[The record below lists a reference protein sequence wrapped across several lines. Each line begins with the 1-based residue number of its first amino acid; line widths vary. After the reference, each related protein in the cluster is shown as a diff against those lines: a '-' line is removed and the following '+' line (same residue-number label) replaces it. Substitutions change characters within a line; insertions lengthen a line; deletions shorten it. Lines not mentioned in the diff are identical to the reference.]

1 MFSPRKSSLTALFGY
16 IQLTFLFWLFL
27 RRKNFWYVKR
37 QRKSHLKNCVQSKST
52 YTSIFYLSHYP
63 DRNFCLRVAPKP
75 YQWHAYN
82 EFIQKMS
89 QRDPLKKIILSFFF
103 CNSLV
108 SRRYPWSVPFPFF
121 GSLSTLRKIHDYP
134 VIVLTR
140 RNFPL
145 PFKAGFTLRSLNG

>member
-1 MFSPRKSSLTALFGY
+1 MLQYGMMLLVSFNRKLVPRKILLDAKKPLIGILLRSLREEYHADLLA
-16 IQLTFLFWLFL
+16 I
-27 RRKNFWYVKR
+27 N
-37 QRKSHLKNCVQSKST
+37 
-52 YTSIFYLSHYP
+52 P

>member
-1 MFSPRKSSLTALFGY
+1 MVPFYLQRGDILIYLTIIKFTKYLDSIKLLFGISKVFSIY
-16 IQLTFLFWLFL
+16 II
-27 RRKNFWYVKR
+27 
-37 QRKSHLKNCVQSKST
+37 
-52 YTSIFYLSHYP
+52 TSLNP

-121 GSLSTLRKIHDYP
+121 GSLSTLRKIHEYP
-134 VIVLTR
+134 VIFLTR